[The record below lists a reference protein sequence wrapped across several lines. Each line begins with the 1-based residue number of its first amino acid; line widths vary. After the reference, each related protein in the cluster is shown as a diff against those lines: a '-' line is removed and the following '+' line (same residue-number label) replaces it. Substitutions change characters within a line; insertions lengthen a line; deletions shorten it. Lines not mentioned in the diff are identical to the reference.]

1 MGGPLL
7 VNHQPAWRVAGV
19 VSCEAGSADRAERK
33 AGPDLLPHPKRVN
46 PWHPGISA
54 PFAANTDLECRCRR
68 SRGFRLVQAG
78 PRSPRCTP
86 RACRGVRGC
95 APLCGGGRACWVPVA
110 RSSGPKRPAPSRP
123 MGRCL
128 RCRACPAEPSAGRRH
143 HRPQRA
149 VSGNGVTDRLR
160 AQHIEPARLQVVVG
174 LVHRQPRPPGR
185 QRHRAAPR
193 SGRSPGPALTRVTRP
208 AAPAVSS
215 RGLCTKPRR
224 NSWRRRRTQSR
235 PGTWSRIDGSPCSAA
250 DTTPQSPGRPPGC
263 PRAGAVRTWA
273 QVPIPTRFG

>member
-149 VSGNGVTDRLR
+149 VSGNGVTDR
-160 AQHIEPARLQVVVG
+160 
-174 LVHRQPRPPGR
+174 PRPAHRTRTPAGR
-185 QRHRAAPR
+185 CRSRPPPPRHRPAAAPRRAAPTGTGADQGHPTGSTRGQQPR
-193 SGRSPGPALTRVTRP
+193 SVHE
-208 AAPAVSS
+208 
-215 RGLCTKPRR
+215 PRR
-224 NSWRRRRTQSR
+224 NSRRRRRKRSR
-235 PGTWSRIDGSPCSAA
+235 PGTWSRLDGSPVQRR
-250 DTTPQSPGRPPGC
+250 TPRPGVPSPPGC
-263 PRAGAVRTWA
+263 PRARAVRTWA